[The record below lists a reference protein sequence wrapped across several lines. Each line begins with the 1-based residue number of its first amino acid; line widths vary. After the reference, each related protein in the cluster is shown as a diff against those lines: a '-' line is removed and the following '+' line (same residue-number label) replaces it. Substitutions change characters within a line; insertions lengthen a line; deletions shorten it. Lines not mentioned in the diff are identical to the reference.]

1 MRRKIS
7 NEELHRLSPEDF
19 RHAAKLPCV
28 IVLDN
33 LRSHHNVGS
42 IFRTADAFRLTAIY
56 LCGITACPPHRE
68 IHKTALGA
76 TETVFWKYFHQT
88 IDAVNHLKEE
98 GYQIAVVEQVTDAIP
113 LHNLQLNKNQQIAF
127 VFGHEIQGVDEKIV
141 DLADFCIEIPQ
152 FGSKHSLNVAVAAG
166 MVIWQYYLS
175 INKIS

>member
-1 MRRKIS
+1 M
-7 NEELHRLSPEDF
+7 
-19 RHAAKLPCV
+19 
-28 IVLDN
+28 
-33 LRSHHNVGS
+33 
-42 IFRTADAFRLTAIY
+42 
-56 LCGITACPPHRE
+56 
-68 IHKTALGA
+68 
-76 TETVFWKYFHQT
+76 
-88 IDAVNHLKEE
+88 NHLKEE